1 MSTARKF
8 AGQTAIYGIST
19 VGSRVLNF
27 FLTPLY
33 VRVYPAKA
41 YGIFTTMYSWASLL
55 NALLSFGMETTFFR
69 YLNKYEQEREK
80 VYQNAFFSIALLAI
94 SFFLFAFWFVD
105 DLAAWMQRD
114 SAHHHADYG
123 SYVKFFIYILVMD
136 ALSVIPFAKL
146 RAEGRSL
153 RYAGLKCFNVF
164 LFIGLNLFFI
174 FGIPAILTHQWF
186 GADFFAS
193 WYRPSWV
200 GYVFISNLI
209 ASISTFLLL
218 IPELAKL
225 RWKIDPTLLKDM
237 FSYSWPV
244 LVANIS
250 FIINENV
257 DKILL
262 GRLLPV
268 SISQQEVG
276 IYGASAKLAIFL
288 SIFIQAFRLGA
299 EPFFFSHANK
309 EQARQTY
316 AQIMQYFVLAVCL
329 ICVGLVANLEIL
341 KYFIRGNADQQA
353 VYWSGLQVVPVL
365 LFAYISLGIY
375 MNLSI
380 WYKLSDQTR
389 YGLYISAVGAILTIG
404 LNIWLIPM
412 YSYVASAWI
421 TLLAYASMMLLS
433 YWLGQRNYP
442 IPYSVKRIVV
452 YLLLT
457 VLIVFSSFYLFE
469 SDLLVGNILFL
480 LFVGGSFLAEQK
492 TIRKLLKKQ

>member
-1 MSTARKF
+1 LSTARKF

-19 VGSRVLNF
+19 VVSRVLNF

-69 YLNKYEQEREK
+69 YLHKYENDREK
-80 VYQNAFFSIALLAI
+80 VYQNTFFSIALLAF

-105 DLAAWMQRD
+105 DIALWMQRD
-114 SAHHHADYG
+114 QAVYQPDYAL
-123 SYVKFFIYILVMD
+123 YVKFFIYILVID
-136 ALSVIPFAKL
+136 ALTVIPFAKL

-153 RYAGLKCFNVF
+153 RYAGLKSLNVF
-164 LFIGLNLFFI
+164 LFIIFNLFFI
-174 FGIPAILTHQWF
+174 FGIPYILENNLT
-186 GADFFAS
+186 GAEFFS
-193 WYRPSWV
+193 TWYRPSWV
-200 GYVFISNLI
+200 GYVFISNLL
-209 ASISTFLLL
+209 ASGITFLLL
-218 IPELAKL
+218 SPELAKL
-225 RWKIDPTLLKDM
+225 RWQIDIALLRDM
-237 FSYSWPV
+237 YSYSWPV

-250 FIINENV
+250 FIINENI
-257 DKILL
+257 DKILI

-276 IYGASAKLAIFL
+276 IYGATCKLAIFL

-299 EPFFFSHANK
+299 EPFFFSHAKK

-316 AQIMQYFVLAVCL
+316 AKIMHYFVIAVCL
-329 ICVGLVANLEIL
+329 ICMGLVANLEIL
-341 KYFIRGNADQQA
+341 KYFIRGNAEQQQL
-353 VYWSGLQVVPVL
+353 YWSGLQVVPIL

-389 YGLYISAVGAILTIG
+389 YGLYISAVGALLTIG
-404 LNIWLIPM
+404 LNIWLVPQ
-412 YSYVASAWI
+412 YSYLASAWI
-421 TLLAYASMMLLS
+421 TLLAYATMMLLS
-433 YWLGQRNYP
+433 YWLGQKNYP
-442 IPYSVKRIVV
+442 IPYPVKRIAV

-457 VLIVFSSFYLFE
+457 ALMVFCSFYLFK
-469 SDLLVGNILFL
+469 SDLLVGNILFA
-480 LFVGGSFLAEQK
+480 LFVIGTLMVEQK
-492 TIRKLLKKQ
+492 GIRQLLKQQ